1 MLKKLLVLLVMVCL
15 LAVPVQA
22 AIYKWVDQR
31 GTVHFA
37 EDLGKVPSAFRKKV
51 QVINGEGE
59 QAVEVTESA
68 APEAKKP
75 RKDAAPKEDGQ
86 TTKTDKKKV
95 SYGGKDEDGWRNEF
109 GRLKDE
115 LRTNE
120 EYLAETRKRR
130 DDTANLSRRDYL
142 SLQQTEKDVVSRIDS
157 IKRKLQSLTEAA
169 DKGGVPKELR

>member
-1 MLKKLLVLLVMVCL
+1 MLKKMIVLLVMVCL
-15 LAVPVQA
+15 AVPAQA
-22 AIYKWVDQR
+22 AIYKWVDHR
-31 GTVHFA
+31 GTVYFT
-37 EDLGKVPSAFRKKV
+37 EDLGKVPPSFRKKV

-59 QAVEVTESA
+59 QAVEVIESA
-68 APEAKKP
+68 APEGKKP

-86 TTKTDKKKV
+86 TTKADKKI
-95 SYGGKDEDGWRNEF
+95 SYGGKNEDSWRNEF

-120 EYLAETRKRR
+120 EYLAETRKRK

-169 DKGGVPKELR
+169 DKAGVPKEFR

>member
-1 MLKKLLVLLVMVCL
+1 MLKKLIVLLVMVC

-37 EDLGKVPSAFRKKV
+37 EDLGKVPPAFRKKV

-59 QAVEVTESA
+59 QAVEVTESST
-68 APEAKKP
+68 PEGKKP
-75 RKDAAPKEDGQ
+75 HKDAAPKEDGQ
-86 TTKTDKKKV
+86 TTKTDKQKV
-95 SYGGKDEDGWRNEF
+95 SYGGKDEDSWRSEF

-120 EYLAETRKRR
+120 EYLAETRKRK

-142 SLQQTEKDVVSRIDS
+142 SLQQTEKDVVNRIDS
-157 IKRKLQSLTEAA
+157 IKLKLQSLTEKA
-169 DKGGVPKELR
+169 DKAGVPKGLR

>member
-1 MLKKLLVLLVMVCL
+1 MLKKLIVLWLMVCL
-15 LAVPVQA
+15 AVPAQA

-37 EDLGKVPSAFRKKV
+37 EDLGKVPPAFRKKV

-68 APEAKKP
+68 VPEGKKP
-75 RKDAAPKEDGQ
+75 HKDAAPQEDGQ
-86 TTKTDKKKV
+86 PTKTDKKKV

-115 LRTNE
+115 LRTSE
-120 EYLAETRKRR
+120 EYLADTRRR
-130 DDTANLSRRDYL
+130 KDDTANLSRRDYL
-142 SLQQTEKDVVSRIDS
+142 SLQQTEKDVVSRIES
-157 IKRKLQSLTEAA
+157 TKRKLQSLTEAA
-169 DKGGVPKELR
+169 DKAGVPKELR

>member
-15 LAVPVQA
+15 AVPAQA

-31 GTVHFA
+31 GTVHFT
-37 EDLGKVPSAFRKKV
+37 EDLGKVPPAFRKKA

-75 RKDAAPKEDGQ
+75 RKDAAPQEDGQ
-86 TTKTDKKKV
+86 TLKTDKKKV
-95 SYGGKDEDGWRNEF
+95 SYGGKDEDSWRSEF

-120 EYLAETRKRR
+120 EYLAETRKRK

-142 SLQQTEKDVVSRIDS
+142 GLQQTEKDVVSRIES
-157 IKRKLQSLTEAA
+157 IRRKLQSLTEAA
-169 DKGGVPKELR
+169 DKAGVPKGLR

>member
-1 MLKKLLVLLVMVCL
+1 MLKKLIVLLVMAS

-31 GTVHFA
+31 GTVYFT
-37 EDLGKVPSAFRKKV
+37 EDLGKVPPAFRKKA

-59 QAVEVTESA
+59 PAVEVIESA
-68 APEAKKP
+68 APEGKKP

-86 TTKTDKKKV
+86 TTKTDKKKP
-95 SYGGKDEDGWRNEF
+95 SYGGKDEDSWRNEF

-120 EYLAETRKRR
+120 EYLAETRKRKE
-130 DDTANLSRRDYL
+130 DTANLSRRDYL

-157 IKRKLQSLTEAA
+157 IKRKLQSLTEKA
-169 DKGGVPKELR
+169 DKAGVPKELR

>member
-1 MLKKLLVLLVMVCL
+1 MLKKMIVLLVIVC

-31 GTVHFA
+31 GTVHFT

-51 QVINGEGE
+51 QVIDGEGQ
-59 QAVEVTESA
+59 QAVEVTETG
-68 APEAKKP
+68 APEDKKQ
-75 RKDAAPKEDGQ
+75 RKDAAPKEDSQ
-86 TTKTDKKKV
+86 TTKTDKKKLL
-95 SYGGKDEDGWRNEF
+95 YGGKDEDGWRNEF

-120 EYLAETRKRR
+120 EYLAETRKRK

-142 SLQQTEKDVVSRIDS
+142 NLQQTEKDVVSRIDS
-157 IKRKLQSLTEAA
+157 IKRKLQSLSDAA
-169 DKGGVPKELR
+169 DKAGVPKELR